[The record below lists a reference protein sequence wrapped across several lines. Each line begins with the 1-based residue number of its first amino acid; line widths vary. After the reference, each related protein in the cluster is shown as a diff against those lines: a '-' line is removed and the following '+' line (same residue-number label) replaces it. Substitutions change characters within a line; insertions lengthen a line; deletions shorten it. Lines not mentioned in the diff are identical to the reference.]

1 MLLIIVFGEYWLV
14 IFVEFLKEWNVE
26 GGFSICVWL
35 GVIVYVCYGEVNFV
49 LVLESVV
56 YNLEKK

>member
-26 GGFSICVWL
+26 GGFSISDWL

-49 LVLESVV
+49 LVVFK
-56 YNLEKK
+56 NLW